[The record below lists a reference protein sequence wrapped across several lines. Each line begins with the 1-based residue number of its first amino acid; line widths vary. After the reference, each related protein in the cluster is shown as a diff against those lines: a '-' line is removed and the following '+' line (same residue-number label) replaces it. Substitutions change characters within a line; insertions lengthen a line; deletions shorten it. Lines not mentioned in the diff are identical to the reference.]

1 MNAGLWNLLLAQTG
15 SPDLLTGL
23 NPNNRFALI
32 VVVVGC
38 ATGVICT
45 LVVVISST
53 IKSIHHRRVEADMK
67 REMIERGMS
76 ADEITKVI
84 EAAMP
89 PEDATQRWI
98 ASWAKKKAESA
109 RRIASSSLN
118 RNRAPRVVS
127 RECLGIP

>member
-1 MNAGLWNLLLAQTG
+1 MNAWLTKIPVLA
-15 SPDLLTGL
+15 DLATDTLSEL
-23 NPNNRFALI
+23 DPSKRFALI

-45 LVVVISST
+45 LVVFISGT
-53 IKSIHHRRVEADMK
+53 INSIHHRRVETDMK

-98 ASWAKKKAESA
+98 ASWAKPKKA
-109 RRIASSSLN
+109 
-118 RNRAPRVVS
+118 
-127 RECLGIP
+127 

>member
-1 MNAGLWNLLLAQTG
+1 MNTLLSGAPLLADWAT
-15 SPDLLTGL
+15 SALSELDPDK
-23 NPNNRFALI
+23 RFALI

-45 LVVVISST
+45 LVVFISST
-53 IKSIHHRRVEADMK
+53 INSIHLRRVEADMK

-76 ADEITKVI
+76 AEEITKVI

-98 ASWAKKKAESA
+98 ASWAKKKA
-109 RRIASSSLN
+109 
-118 RNRAPRVVS
+118 
-127 RECLGIP
+127 

>member
-1 MNAGLWNLLLAQTG
+1 MHVWLTKIPILADWAT
-15 SPDLLTGL
+15 STLSELD
-23 NPNNRFALI
+23 PNKQFALI

-45 LVVVISST
+45 LVVFIAST
-53 IKSIHHRRVEADMK
+53 INSIHHRRVEADMK

-98 ASWAKKKAESA
+98 ASWAKKKA
-109 RRIASSSLN
+109 
-118 RNRAPRVVS
+118 
-127 RECLGIP
+127 

>member
-1 MNAGLWNLLLAQTG
+1 MNACLNRIPLLADWAT
-15 SPDLLTGL
+15 SALDNL

-45 LVVVISST
+45 LVVCVSGT
-53 IKSIHHRRVEADMK
+53 INSIHHRRVEAEMK
-67 REMIERGMS
+67 RDMIERGMS
-76 ADEITKVI
+76 ADEIAKVI

-98 ASWAKKKAESA
+98 ASWAKQKKA
-109 RRIASSSLN
+109 
-118 RNRAPRVVS
+118 
-127 RECLGIP
+127 